1 MSPPESP
8 PDDDATPDA
17 PRGPLVARPAPED
30 GGAGLAVV
38 LARPRI
44 PTNTGN
50 IARTC
55 VATGTPLYLVRPFP
69 FSLDESR
76 LRRAGLDYW
85 RHLALGVVDDTA
97 ALRAGGRLVF
107 LSRKGRTNLYDFTFR
122 DRDRLVFGPE
132 DTGFAPEE
140 IEGEESVYLP
150 MFGAVRSLNLA
161 NSVAITLYQALAA
174 LGRPGGPGNPGDPGP
189 TRRPRPDDGGIAC
202 ES

>member
-1 MSPPESP
+1 MS
-8 PDDDATPDA
+8 TPDS
-17 PRGPLVARPAPED
+17 PRGPLIARPAPPD
-30 GGAGLAVV
+30 GGEGLAVV

-69 FSLDESR
+69 FSLEESR

-85 RHLALGVVDDTA
+85 RHLALGVVDDTD
-97 ALRAGGRLVF
+97 ALRQGGRLVYV
-107 LSRKGRTNLYDFTFR
+107 SRKGRQDVYDFEFQA
-122 DRDRLVFGPE
+122 RDRLVFGPE

-140 IEGEESVYLP
+140 LDGEVSVFLP
-150 MFGAVRSLNLA
+150 MYGAVRSLNLA
-161 NSVAITLYQALAA
+161 NSVAITLFHALGT

-189 TRRPRPDDGGIAC
+189 PREPRPDDGGIAC
-202 ES
+202 AS